1 MRDNN
6 LGRQVCSRDGFV
18 SMGFGFGTCRDGFCR
33 YGLCSDGRDGEF
45 GFAEM
50 GSLNLE
56 DGLGISSEQA
66 RWGSDLEVG
75 LQVRWGASE
84 MGL

>member
-18 SMGFGFGTCRDGFCR
+18 SMGFGFGTCRDWFCR
-33 YGLCSDGRDGEF
+33 CGLCSDGRDGEF
-45 GFAEM
+45 GFTEM

-56 DGLGISSEQA
+56 EGLGISSEQA
-66 RWGSDLEVG
+66 RWGFGFGGGVAG
-75 LQVRWGASE
+75 E
-84 MGL
+84 MGCK